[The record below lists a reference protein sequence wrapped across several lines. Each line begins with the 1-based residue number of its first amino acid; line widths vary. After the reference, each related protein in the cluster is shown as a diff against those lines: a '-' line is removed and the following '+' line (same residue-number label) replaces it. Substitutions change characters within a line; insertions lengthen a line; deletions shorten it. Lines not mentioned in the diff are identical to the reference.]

1 MRQMSLCQDAMQST
15 RPDFP
20 SSTIPFRV
28 RPEVIRGLTLT
39 ILITA
44 MHAALVFAL
53 SSMHATSQETASGT
67 HKMASAFVLEMVG
80 ADQPVSQ
87 AYREGIMSQ
96 HQPNPVARPNL
107 LAPSAQHPNGADV
120 DLPQMES
127 TPNPILKR
135 TLNPARHPTTNRSE
149 INHADKKSAASQ
161 SRLAAERSISDNPY
175 SIPAAISPA
184 PGGADDVTPPTT
196 RAAYLN
202 NPHPPYPRTSRRL
215 REEGQVLLAVE
226 IDINGH
232 ASQAVIK
239 RSSGFDRLDQS
250 ALQTVLKWRFVP
262 GKQAGIA
269 KKMWVN
275 IPINFVLD

>member
-1 MRQMSLCQDAMQST
+1 MQST
-15 RPDFP
+15 RPDFQ

-53 SSMHATSQETASGT
+53 SSVHATSQETASGT
-67 HKMASAFVLEMVG
+67 HTMASAFVMEMVE

-87 AYREGIMSQ
+87 AYREEIISQ
-96 HQPNPVARPNL
+96 HQPDSAVTPSL
-107 LAPSAQHPNGADV
+107 LAPSAQSTDAV
-120 DLPQMES
+120 DARVPQMEPKPHPTQNPTQNP
-127 TPNPILKR
+127 TPNLQPISS
-135 TLNPARHPTTNRSE
+135 PHPTPTRTETKSI
-149 INHADKKSAASQ
+149 INKSAVSQ
-161 SRLAAERSISDNPY
+161 SNQAAQRSISDNSS
-175 SIPAAISPA
+175 SIPTEMSAA
-184 PGGADDVTPPTT
+184 PGGAGDVTPPTT

-202 NPHPPYPRTSRRL
+202 NPHPPYPRTSRQL

-226 IDINGH
+226 IDVDGH

-239 RSSGFDRLDQS
+239 RSSGFDRLDQA

-269 KKMWVN
+269 KRMWVN
-275 IPINFVLD
+275 IPINFVLE